1 MNLMLLRRPQR
12 RGGRRYKMNYS
23 IQRVVLS
30 FIFGVFLAAL
40 MTEIAFFFLKTEN
53 REPTLIEIQI
63 PVGTAQ
69 LIREGKDPEI
79 LSKNMRF
86 VVGDTLRVI
95 NNDDENHQ
103 LGPLYIPANSSASLK
118 LDVEESLIVE
128 CSFQSTKFVGLTV
141 QEPVT
146 WWTRVRG
153 YFFSGF
159 PLGMLFAV
167 YSGLIVSKKKKEN

>member
-1 MNLMLLRRPQR
+1 
-12 RGGRRYKMNYS
+12 MNYS
-23 IQRVVLS
+23 IQRVILS
-30 FIFGVFLAAL
+30 FILGVFVGALTTEAAYFL
-40 MTEIAFFFLKTEN
+40 LKTEN
-53 REPTLIEIQI
+53 REPTTIEIQI

-69 LIREGKDPEI
+69 LIRDGDDPEI
-79 LSKNMRF
+79 LSKDMHF

-118 LDVEESLIVE
+118 LDLEENLIVE
-128 CSFQSTKFVGLTV
+128 CSFQSTKYVGLTI

-146 WWTRVRG
+146 WWTRIRG
-153 YFFSGF
+153 YFFAGF

>member
-1 MNLMLLRRPQR
+1 MNFSVQR
-12 RGGRRYKMNYS
+12 IIMA
-23 IQRVVLS
+23 
-30 FIFGVFLAAL
+30 FIFGMIFGAL
-40 MTEIAFFFLKTEN
+40 MTEAAYFFLKTEN
-53 REPTLIEIQI
+53 REPTIIEIQI
-63 PVGTAQ
+63 PFGTAQ
-69 LIREGKDPEI
+69 SMRDGNAPEI
-79 LSKNMRF
+79 LSKDMRF

-118 LDVEESLIVE
+118 LDSEENLIVE
-128 CSFQSTKFVGLTV
+128 CSFQSTKYVGLTV

-167 YSGLIVSKKKKEN
+167 YSGLIVSKKKNQNEYIA

>member
-1 MNLMLLRRPQR
+1 MNF
-12 RGGRRYKMNYS
+12 S
-23 IQRVVLS
+23 IQRTVLA
-30 FIFGVFLAAL
+30 FIFGVIFGAL
-40 MTEIAFFFLKTEN
+40 VTEISYFFLKTEN
-53 REPTLIEIQI
+53 RAPTLIEIQI
-63 PVGTAQ
+63 PAGTAQ
-69 LIREGKDPEI
+69 LMRDGSAPEI
-79 LSKNMRF
+79 LSKDIRF

-118 LDVEESLIVE
+118 LDTEENLIVE
-128 CSFQSTKFVGLTV
+128 CSFQSTKLVGLTI

-153 YFFSGF
+153 YFYSGF

-167 YSGLIVSKKKKEN
+167 YSGLIVKKKKDESTS

>member
-1 MNLMLLRRPQR
+1 
-12 RGGRRYKMNYS
+12 MNYS
-23 IQRVVLS
+23 VHRTILA
-30 FIFGVFLAAL
+30 FILGVFVAAL
-40 MTEIAFFFLKTEN
+40 MTEAAYFFLKKEN
-53 REPTLIEIQI
+53 RSPTVIEFQI
-63 PVGTAQ
+63 PAGTAD
-69 LIREGKDPEI
+69 LMRDGKAPEI
-79 LSKNMRF
+79 LSKDMRF

-118 LDVEESLIVE
+118 LDSEENLIVE

-153 YFFSGF
+153 YFYSGF

-167 YSGLIVSKKKKEN
+167 YSGLIVKKKKDETTS

>member
-1 MNLMLLRRPQR
+1 
-12 RGGRRYKMNYS
+12 MNYS
-23 IQRVVLS
+23 IQRTILA
-30 FIFGVFLAAL
+30 FIFGVIVAAL
-40 MTEIAFFFLKTEN
+40 MTEVAYFLLKTEN

-63 PVGTAQ
+63 PAGTAQ
-69 LIREGKDPEI
+69 LMREGKDPEI
-79 LSKNMRF
+79 LTNDMRF
-86 VVGDTLRVI
+86 VVGDTLKVI

-118 LDVEESLIVE
+118 LETEENLIVE
-128 CSFQSTKFVGLTV
+128 CSFQSTKYVGLTI

-146 WWTRVRG
+146 WWTRVKG

>member
-1 MNLMLLRRPQR
+1 
-12 RGGRRYKMNYS
+12 MNYS
-23 IQRVVLS
+23 IKRFVFA
-30 FIFGVFLAAL
+30 FILGVCVAAI
-40 MTEIAFFFLKTEN
+40 MTEVAYFFLKTEN
-53 REPTLIEIQI
+53 REPTTIEIQI

-69 LIREGKDPEI
+69 LMRDGNAPEI
-79 LSKNMRF
+79 LSKDMRF

-118 LDVEESLIVE
+118 LDTEENLIVE
-128 CSFQSTKFVGLTV
+128 CSFQSTKFVGLTI

-153 YFFSGF
+153 YFYSGF
-159 PLGMLFAV
+159 PMGMLFAV
-167 YSGLIVSKKKKEN
+167 YSGLIVKKKKDESN